1 MITDHLGS
9 VVATT
14 SASGALISQQRYMP
28 FGQVRTITSG
38 PITQTD
44 FGFTGQRNNSYI
56 NLDAQGTVSPG
67 AAGGNIRSSFVPQA
81 SELPAA
87 RLRAERAANK
97 VVGACPTIAYFA
109 DVRQRSKNTA
119 PY

>member
-1 MITDHLGS
+1 MGSIAGMTVAIYDSTDSINPIKYMLTDHLGS

-14 SASGALISQQRYMP
+14 SATGALISQQRYMP

-56 NLDAQGTVSPG
+56 NLLDY
-67 AAGGNIRSSFVPQA
+67 RS
-81 SELPAA
+81 
-87 RLRAERAANK
+87 R
-97 VVGACPTIAYFA
+97 
-109 DVRQRSKNTA
+109 
-119 PY
+119 